1 MEDEYDLEVP
11 RELEAGV
18 YADGLTAWFT
28 PHQLVLDFGT
38 SATDDALIATARVR
52 IPAAA
57 ALDVLHSL
65 SECLRV
71 YELQFGEIHRP
82 RRRDEE

>member
-1 MEDEYDLEVP
+1 VEDEYDLEVP

-18 YADGLTAWFT
+18 YADRLGAWFT

-38 SATDDALIATARVR
+38 SATKDALIATVRVR
-52 IPAAA
+52 IPATA

-65 SECLRV
+65 EECIRG
-71 YELQFGEIHRP
+71 YELQFGEIRRP
-82 RRRDEE
+82 RQRGEE